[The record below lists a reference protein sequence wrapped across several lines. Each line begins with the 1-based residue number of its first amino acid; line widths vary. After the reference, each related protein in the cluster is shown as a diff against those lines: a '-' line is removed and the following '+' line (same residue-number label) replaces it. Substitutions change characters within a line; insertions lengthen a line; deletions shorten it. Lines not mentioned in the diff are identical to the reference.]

1 MAIATGQSGIVKVA
15 LANGTV
21 NSVGE
26 IRSFTIET
34 SADTIESTTMGDT
47 ARTYLQGL
55 STGTVSIDAYWDE
68 DDANMQLLD
77 ERASVVFEIYP
88 TGETVGQENYSGSG
102 IVTSKSISAS
112 FDGMVEASFTI
123 QISGAVTTA

>member
-15 LANGTV
+15 LAGGTV

-68 DDANMQLLD
+68 DDTNMQLLD
-77 ERASVVFEIYP
+77 ERASVDFEIYP

>member
-15 LANGTV
+15 LAGGTV

-77 ERASVVFEIYP
+77 ERASVDFEIYP

>member
-1 MAIATGQSGIVKVA
+1 MAIATGASGIVKIGA
-15 LANGTV
+15 T
-21 NSVGE
+21 NSSETAVGE

-55 STGTVSIDAYWDE
+55 STGTLSIEAYWDE
-68 DDANMQLLD
+68 ADAEQQRMD
-77 ERASVVFEIYP
+77 ERAEVFFEIYP
-88 TGETVGQENYSGSG
+88 TGDTAGQESYSGSG

-112 FDGMVEASFTI
+112 FDGMVEASFSI